1 MAQQQQTNSVVVF
14 VDWPNV
20 DRSLRG
26 YFRGLGQ
33 HEELARLSIST
44 IEDISGRIGNIEHVS
59 VYADWRTAYSE
70 VVPVL
75 GTNYRFR
82 TVLVPRK
89 ASGGDRCDTTI
100 VADIV
105 DLTHLHTGSPKP
117 LILLCAGDADYAV
130 AAHRA
135 LERGF
140 EVHVASVMTT
150 LAPELGS
157 LATAV
162 YPLQRYFSDSA
173 RQAGIMLTPNISPE
187 DMPNLA
193 EVRRWAAFIRLL
205 DRRSQVLDYV
215 TLPYFAKLL
224 SEARP
229 QYGRIAREADA
240 HEAYDNVEESIALG
254 ITKYGTNVQNPRNPS
269 HFVQTIEL
277 VEEQGL
283 VRCVLENIEVS
294 SDASP
299 DTQSN

>member
-1 MAQQQQTNSVVVF
+1 MTQQPANTVVAF

-20 DRSLRG
+20 ERSLRG
-26 YFRGLGQ
+26 YFQGLGQ
-33 HEELARLSIST
+33 HNGLASLSISA
-44 IEDISGRIGNIEHVS
+44 IESISGRIGELESAS

-70 VVPVL
+70 VVPIL
-75 GTNYRFR
+75 DTNYRFR
-82 TVLVPRK
+82 TMLVPKK

-105 DLTHLHTGSPKP
+105 DLTHYRAGAPRP
-117 LILLCAGDADYAV
+117 AILLCAGDADYAV
-130 AAHRA
+130 AARRA

-140 EVHVASVMTT
+140 EVHVASVMTS

-157 LATAV
+157 LASAV

-173 RQAGIMLTPNISPE
+173 RRAGIQLAPNIRPE
-187 DMPNLA
+187 DMPSLA
-193 EVRRWAAFIRLL
+193 EVRKWAAFIRLL

-229 QYGRIAREADA
+229 QYGRTVR
-240 HEAYDNVEESIALG
+240 EAYDSIEESINLG
-254 ITKYGTNVQNPRNPS
+254 ITKYGANVQNPRNPG

-283 VRCVLENIEVS
+283 VRCVLENIEVPS
-294 SDASP
+294 EKSP

>member
-1 MAQQQQTNSVVVF
+1 M
-14 VDWPNV
+14 
-20 DRSLRG
+20 
-26 YFRGLGQ
+26 
-33 HEELARLSIST
+33 
-44 IEDISGRIGNIEHVS
+44 
-59 VYADWRTAYSE
+59 YADWRTAYSE

-105 DLTHLHTGSPKP
+105 DLTHLDTGSPKP
-117 LILLCAGDADYAV
+117 LILLCAGDADYEV

-140 EVHVASVMTT
+140 EVHVASVMTS

-173 RQAGIMLTPNISPE
+173 RQAGIMLTPNIRPE
-187 DMPNLA
+187 DFPSLT

-229 QYGRIAREADA
+229 QYGSISR
-240 HEAYDNVEESIALG
+240 EAYDSVEESIALG
-254 ITKYGTNVQNPRNPS
+254 ITKYGANVQNPRNPS

>member
-1 MAQQQQTNSVVVF
+1 MTRQQHANSVVVF

-26 YFRGLGQ
+26 YFQGLGQ
-33 HEELARLSIST
+33 HEELARLSISA

-140 EVHVASVMTT
+140 EVHVASVMTS

-187 DMPNLA
+187 DMPSLS

-205 DRRSQVLDYV
+205 DRRSQALDYV

-229 QYGRIAREADA
+229 QYGKVAREA
-240 HEAYDNVEESIALG
+240 YDSVEESIALG
-254 ITKYGTNVQNPRNPS
+254 ITKYGANVQNPRNPS

>member
-1 MAQQQQTNSVVVF
+1 MSQQQSDAVVAF
-14 VDWPNV
+14 VDWPNL
-20 DRSLRG
+20 DKSLRG
-26 YFRGLGQ
+26 YFQDPGQ
-33 HEELARLSIST
+33 HRDLARIAVSA
-44 IEDISGRIGNIEHVS
+44 IEDISDKVGIIDRIS

-75 GTNYRFR
+75 DSNYKFR
-82 TVLVPRK
+82 TILVPRK

-105 DLTHLHTGSPKP
+105 DLTHLHTGSSKP
-117 LILLCAGDADYAV
+117 VVLLCAGDADYAV
-130 AAHRA
+130 AVRRA

-140 EVHVASVMTT
+140 EVHVASVMTS

-157 LATAV
+157 LATVV
-162 YPLQRYFSDSA
+162 YPFQRYFSECA
-173 RQAGIMLTPNISPE
+173 RQAGIRLTPNIRPE
-187 DMPNLA
+187 DMPSLA

-224 SEARP
+224 SEARS
-229 QYGRIAREADA
+229 QYGRTTRET
-240 HEAYDNVEESIALG
+240 YDSIGESINLG
-254 ITKYGTNVQNPRNPS
+254 MTKYGANVQNPRNPE

-283 VRCVLENIEVS
+283 VRCVLENIEVPS
-294 SDASP
+294 GTSP
-299 DTQSN
+299 GTQSN